1 MRRWLVWIG
10 VAVSVVFLF
19 LALRGLRLD
28 EFWRDLSRANLFWL
42 IPGIALYFIAVAFR
56 AWRWSFLLAPLLPPP
71 ATTKHVERNQ
81 GSPGELQMKSRQ
93 ATMSATS
100 LFPIVVIGYMGNNIY
115 PARIGEL
122 LRAYV
127 LRRDHGVPISSS
139 LATVLIERIV
149 DGIIMVAFVL
159 IGLRAAINVSETVTR
174 VIALA
179 GVVFAIATIVFFVL
193 ALAPQFTQR
202 MAGAIVNRVVPER
215 FRAPLLGFVEKFVGG
230 AHSLRSPID
239 LARIVGISAVVWLL
253 ETGKYWCVAQV
264 FTLTVPFD
272 GLMLVNGL
280 SNLFTV
286 IPGAPGAVGTFD
298 AGGILGMT
306 ALGVEQSLAAAY
318 VLTLHVVL
326 WLPVTALGAFFM
338 LREGLRWGDLWK
350 AEAVK

>member
-1 MRRWLVWIG
+1 
-10 VAVSVVFLF
+10 
-19 LALRGLRLD
+19 
-28 EFWRDLSRANLFWL
+28 
-42 IPGIALYFIAVAFR
+42 
-56 AWRWSFLLAPLLPPP
+56 
-71 ATTKHVERNQ
+71 
-81 GSPGELQMKSRQ
+81 
-93 ATMSATS
+93 MSAMS

-149 DGIIMVAFVL
+149 DGIVMVAFVL
-159 IGLRAAINVSETVTR
+159 IGLRAAINVSTTVIN
-174 VIALA
+174 VITIAS
-179 GVVFAIATIVFFVL
+179 GIFATATVVFFVL

-202 MAGAIVNRVVPER
+202 LTSGIINRIVPER
-215 FRAPLLGFVEKFVGG
+215 FRARLLGLVEKFVQGT
-230 AHSLRSPID
+230 HSLRSPID

-253 ETGKYWCVAQV
+253 ETGKYWFVAQA
-264 FTLTVPFD
+264 FALTVPFD

-298 AGGILGMT
+298 AGGLLAMT
-306 ALGVEQSLAAAY
+306 ALGIERSLAAAY

-326 WLPVTALGAFFM
+326 WLPVTALGAYFM
-338 LREGLRWGDLWK
+338 LREGLRWGDLRE

>member
-19 LALRGLRLD
+19 LALRGLKLD
-28 EFWRDLSRANLFWL
+28 EFWRDLQRAYLLWL

-56 AWRWSFLLAPLLPPP
+56 AWRWSFLLAPLPPTP
-71 ATTKHVERNQ
+71 LGEQALVDARHTK
-81 GSPGELQMKSRQ
+81 P
-93 ATMSATS
+93 SARA

-149 DGIIMVAFVL
+149 DGIVMVAFVL
-159 IGLRAAINVSETVTR
+159 IGLRAAHNVSETVTR
-174 VIALA
+174 VIAVA
-179 GVVFAIATIVFFVL
+179 SVVFAIATVVFFVL
-193 ALAPQFTQR
+193 ALAPQFTQNI
-202 MAGAIVNRVVPER
+202 ANAFINRLVPER
-215 FRAPLLGFVEKFVGG
+215 FRAPLIGIVEKFVQG
-230 AHSLRSPID
+230 AQSLRSPID
-239 LARIVGISAVVWLL
+239 LARIVGISLIVWLF
-253 ETGKYWCVAQV
+253 ETGKYWCVAQA
-264 FTLTVPFD
+264 FGLTVPFD

-306 ALGVEQSLAAAY
+306 ALGVEQSLSAAY
-318 VLTLHVVL
+318 VLILHVVL
-326 WLPVTALGAFFM
+326 WLPVTALGAYFM
-338 LREGLRWGDLWK
+338 LREGLRWGDLRK